1 MNNYDIKYD
10 KIIIVSN
17 DSNFTTSI
25 YNEIKNR
32 LNTTNINYENFVLDY
47 RLDPESNKKLI
58 RIINPK
64 V

>member
-32 LNTTNINYENFVLDY
+32 LNTTNINYENYVLDY

-58 RIINPK
+58 ES
-64 V
+64 